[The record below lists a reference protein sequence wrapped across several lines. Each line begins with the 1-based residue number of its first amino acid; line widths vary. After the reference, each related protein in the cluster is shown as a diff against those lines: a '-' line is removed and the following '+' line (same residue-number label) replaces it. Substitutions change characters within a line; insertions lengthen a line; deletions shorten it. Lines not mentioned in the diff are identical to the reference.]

1 MTNDEREVLIK
12 KAAKALYRAN
22 WGDEFTF
29 DEDREYWVNQARAA
43 FAVFEAAQ
51 KPTGDERE
59 ALIMAL
65 VHTVEYVGT
74 DMLPAAEGWSWYD
87 ALAKYAPERL
97 NGFRR
102 PASPAPSADEEPRG
116 AGPWLRD

>member
-1 MTNDEREVLIK
+1 MDSELIE
-12 KAAKALYRAN
+12 KARLAFVEAWEARSAEDGPLKPGDRSRA
-22 WGDEFTF
+22 GI
-29 DEDREYWVNQARAA
+29 RAA
-43 FAVFEAAQ
+43 AAVFEAAQ
-51 KPTGDERE
+51 KPTDDERE